1 MGFGKGHHLHLIDG
15 SAFIFRAYHALPP
28 LTRKSDGLPVGA
40 VSGFCN
46 MLNRY
51 IEDNDGP
58 DAPTHVAVIFDH
70 SSYSFRNKIY
80 DGYKANR
87 PPAPE
92 DLVPQFPLTREAT
105 KAFNIA
111 CEEMEGFEADDMI
124 ATLAFRARDAGGR
137 VTIISSDKDLMQLIQ
152 DGVSLYDPMK
162 NIKIGPEA
170 VLEKFGVSPDKVID
184 VQALAGDSSDNVP
197 GVPGIGVKTASQL
210 INEYGSLEKLL
221 DNASSIKQEKRRE
234 SLLNNAELAIVSKKL
249 VSLFSDVPIPYKISD
264 LKWTPRNDDN
274 LLAFLKENN
283 FKRLENRY
291 FDPEQAGNSQPES
304 KNIEQNYNLITKLSD
319 LQNLIDE
326 CIKCGVIA
334 VDTETDSINAV
345 QANLVGVSIST
356 KPGTA
361 YYIPLRHIENSVP
374 LLIDEKLDQ
383 KDKIEQINFD
393 SAINLLKKIL
403 EDPSIIK
410 VGHNIKYDMLV
421 FSQKRNGSINLFPVH
436 DTMCMSY
443 VNDANR
449 YSHKLD
455 SLAKDFFD
463 HETIKYDDVCGRGAK
478 QVTFDKIHPND
489 VLNYAAED
497 ADFCLRIFLAL
508 KEELFISKLNSVYE
522 RIERP
527 LINVIANMEKE
538 GILIDKSTLNALSIE
553 FQDKLTLLQKKIYES
568 CGEEF
573 NIASPKQLGEIL
585 FEKLNLPQDKKSKT
599 GNYSTSISVLE
610 GLSTKGFEIADL
622 IIEWRTLSKLKS
634 TYTDALQ
641 ESINKQTKRVHT
653 SYSMAS
659 ASTGRL
665 ASTNPNLQNIP
676 IRTSDGR
683 RIREAFIARDGY
695 KLISADYSQIE
706 LRLMAHAANETEMIK
721 AFNENVD
728 IHSQTASKVFGIP
741 IEDLDSETRRSAKAI
756 NFGIIYGISSFG
768 LSKQLSCSQSEA
780 KNFIESYFDQF
791 PKIKSYMDAMIENAK
806 MKGYV
811 ETFFGRR
818 IPIKGIN
825 SKNFQERSFAE
836 RQSIN
841 APIQGSAA
849 DIIKRAMIKIHNVFQ
864 EKNIESKM
872 LLQVHDELVF
882 ECPKDEINTVSNLI
896 KKEMEQANLPLFPLN
911 IPIVVDFGEADN
923 WSEAH

>member
-1 MGFGKGHHLHLIDG
+1 MGSQRLILVDG
-15 SAFIFRAYHALPP
+15 SGYIFRAFYALPP
-28 LTRKSDGLPVGA
+28 MSREDGTPVNA
-40 VSGFCN
+40 VFGFTS
-46 MLNRY
+46 MLLKLS
-51 IEDNDGP
+51 EDMEGENILVVF
-58 DAPTHVAVIFDH
+58 DAARTT
-70 SSYSFRNKIY
+70 FRNAIY
-80 DGYKANR
+80 KEYKANR
-87 PPAPE
+87 SEPPE
-92 DLVPQFPLTREAT
+92 ELVPQFDLIKKAT
-105 KAFNIA
+105 TAIGLKSLEVENY
-111 CEEMEGFEADDMI
+111 EADDII
-124 ATLAFRARDAGGR
+124 ATYVKIAKKENIETL
-137 VTIISSDKDLMQLIQ
+137 VISSDKDLMQLIQ

-274 LLAFLKENN
+274 LLVFLKENN

-291 FDPEQAGNSQPES
+291 FDLEQEGNSQPES

-403 EDPSIIK
+403 QDPSIIK
-410 VGHNIKYDMLV
+410 VGHNIKFDMLV
-421 FSQKRNGSINLFPVH
+421 FSQKRNGSINLYPVH

-489 VLNYAAED
+489 GLNYAAED
-497 ADFCLRIFLAL
+497 ADFCLRIFLGL

-683 RIREAFIARDGY
+683 RIREAFIAKDGY

-728 IHSQTASKVFGIP
+728 IHAQTASKVFGIP

-791 PKIKSYMDAMIENAK
+791 PKIKIYMDAMIENAK

>member
-1 MGFGKGHHLHLIDG
+1 MGSQRLILVDG
-15 SAFIFRAYHALPP
+15 SGYIFRAFYALPP
-28 LTRKSDGLPVGA
+28 MSREDGTPVNA
-40 VSGFCN
+40 VFGFTS
-46 MLNRY
+46 MLLKLS
-51 IEDNDGP
+51 EDMEGENILVVF
-58 DAPTHVAVIFDH
+58 DAARTT
-70 SSYSFRNKIY
+70 FRNAIY
-80 DGYKANR
+80 KEYKANR
-87 PPAPE
+87 SEPPE
-92 DLVPQFPLTREAT
+92 ELVPQFDLIKKAT
-105 KAFNIA
+105 TAIGLKSLEVENY
-111 CEEMEGFEADDMI
+111 EADDII
-124 ATLAFRARDAGGR
+124 ATYVKIAKKENIETL
-137 VTIISSDKDLMQLIQ
+137 VISSDKDLMQLIQ

-291 FDPEQAGNSQPES
+291 FYPEQAGNSQPES

-421 FSQKRNGSINLFPVH
+421 FSQKRNGSINLYPVH

-463 HETIKYDDVCGRGAK
+463 HETIKYDDVCGKGAK

-683 RIREAFIARDGY
+683 RIREAFIAKDGY

-741 IEDLDSETRRSAKAI
+741 IEDLDSEIRRSAKAI
-756 NFGIIYGISSFG
+756 NFGIIYGISAFG

-849 DIIKRAMIKIHNVFQ
+849 DIIKRAMIKIHNIFQ
-864 EKNIESKM
+864 AKKIVSKM

>member
-1 MGFGKGHHLHLIDG
+1 M
-15 SAFIFRAYHALPP
+15 
-28 LTRKSDGLPVGA
+28 
-40 VSGFCN
+40 
-46 MLNRY
+46 
-51 IEDNDGP
+51 
-58 DAPTHVAVIFDH
+58 
-70 SSYSFRNKIY
+70 
-80 DGYKANR
+80 
-87 PPAPE
+87 
-92 DLVPQFPLTREAT
+92 
-105 KAFNIA
+105 
-111 CEEMEGFEADDMI
+111 
-124 ATLAFRARDAGGR
+124 
-137 VTIISSDKDLMQLIQ
+137 
-152 DGVSLYDPMK
+152 
-162 NIKIGPEA
+162 
-170 VLEKFGVSPDKVID
+170 
-184 VQALAGDSSDNVP
+184 
-197 GVPGIGVKTASQL
+197 
-210 INEYGSLEKLL
+210 
-221 DNASSIKQEKRRE
+221 
-234 SLLNNAELAIVSKKL
+234 
-249 VSLFSDVPIPYKISD
+249 
-264 LKWTPRNDDN
+264 
-274 LLAFLKENN
+274 
-283 FKRLENRY
+283 
-291 FDPEQAGNSQPES
+291 
-304 KNIEQNYNLITKLSD
+304 
-319 LQNLIDE
+319 
-326 CIKCGVIA
+326 
-334 VDTETDSINAV
+334 
-345 QANLVGVSIST
+345 
-356 KPGTA
+356 
-361 YYIPLRHIENSVP
+361 
-374 LLIDEKLDQ
+374 IDEKLDQ

-421 FSQKRNGSINLFPVH
+421 FSQKRNGSINLYPVH

-489 VLNYAAED
+489 GLNYAAED
-497 ADFCLRIFLAL
+497 ADFCLRIFLGL

-527 LINVIANMEKE
+527 LINVIAYMEKE

-610 GLSTKGFEIADL
+610 ELSTKGFEIADL

-741 IEDLDSETRRSAKAI
+741 IEDLDSEIRRSAKAI
-756 NFGIIYGISSFG
+756 NFGIIYGISAFG

-806 MKGYV
+806 LNGYV

>member
-1 MGFGKGHHLHLIDG
+1 MGSQRLILVDG
-15 SAFIFRAYHALPP
+15 SGYIFRAFYALPP
-28 LTRKSDGLPVGA
+28 MSREDGTPVNA
-40 VSGFCN
+40 VFGFTS
-46 MLNRY
+46 MLLKLS
-51 IEDNDGP
+51 EDMEGENILVVF
-58 DAPTHVAVIFDH
+58 DAARTT
-70 SSYSFRNKIY
+70 FRNTIY
-80 DGYKANR
+80 KEYKANR
-87 PPAPE
+87 SEPPE
-92 DLVPQFPLTREAT
+92 ELVPQFDLIKKAT
-105 KAFNIA
+105 TAIGLKSLEVENY
-111 CEEMEGFEADDMI
+111 EADDII
-124 ATLAFRARDAGGR
+124 ATYVKIAKKENIETL
-137 VTIISSDKDLMQLIQ
+137 VISSDKDLMQLIQ

-304 KNIEQNYNLITKLSD
+304 KNIEQNYNLINKLSD

-421 FSQKRNGSINLFPVH
+421 FSQKRNGSINLYPVH

-489 VLNYAAED
+489 ALNYAAED

-527 LINVIANMEKE
+527 LINVIASMEKE

-553 FQDKLTLLQKKIYES
+553 FQDKLILLQKKIYEL

-741 IEDLDSETRRSAKAI
+741 IQDLDSEIRRSAKAI
-756 NFGIIYGISSFG
+756 NFGIIYGISAFG

-791 PKIKSYMDAMIENAK
+791 PKIKSYMDEMIENAK

-825 SKNFQERSFAE
+825 CKNFQERSFAE

-882 ECPKDEINTVSNLI
+882 ECPKDEIKAVSHLI

>member
-1 MGFGKGHHLHLIDG
+1 MGSQRLILVDG
-15 SAFIFRAYHALPP
+15 SGYIFRAFYALPP
-28 LTRKSDGLPVGA
+28 MSREDGTPVNA
-40 VSGFCN
+40 VFGFTS
-46 MLNRY
+46 MLLKLS
-51 IEDNDGP
+51 EDMEGENILVVF
-58 DAPTHVAVIFDH
+58 DAARTT
-70 SSYSFRNKIY
+70 FRNAIY
-80 DGYKANR
+80 KEYKANR
-87 PPAPE
+87 SEPPE
-92 DLVPQFPLTREAT
+92 ELVPQFDLIKKAT
-105 KAFNIA
+105 TAIGLKSLEVENY
-111 CEEMEGFEADDMI
+111 EADDII
-124 ATLAFRARDAGGR
+124 ATYVKIAKKENIETL
-137 VTIISSDKDLMQLIQ
+137 VISSDKDLMQLIQ

-291 FDPEQAGNSQPES
+291 FDLEQAGNSQPES

-361 YYIPLRHIENSVP
+361 YYIPLRHIENSLP

-410 VGHNIKYDMLV
+410 VGHNIKFDMLV
-421 FSQKRNGSINLFPVH
+421 FSQKRNGSINLYPVH

-463 HETIKYDDVCGRGAK
+463 HETIKYDDVCGKGAK

-489 VLNYAAED
+489 GLNYAAED

-683 RIREAFIARDGY
+683 RIREAFIAKDGY

-791 PKIKSYMDAMIENAK
+791 PKIKIYMDAMIENAK

>member
-1 MGFGKGHHLHLIDG
+1 MGSQRLILVDG
-15 SAFIFRAYHALPP
+15 SGYIFRAFYALPP
-28 LTRKSDGLPVGA
+28 MSREDGTPVNA
-40 VSGFCN
+40 VFGFTS
-46 MLNRY
+46 MLLKLS
-51 IEDNDGP
+51 EDMEGENILVVF
-58 DAPTHVAVIFDH
+58 DAARTT
-70 SSYSFRNKIY
+70 FRNAIY
-80 DGYKANR
+80 KEYKANR
-87 PPAPE
+87 SEPPE
-92 DLVPQFPLTREAT
+92 ELVPQFDLIKKAT
-105 KAFNIA
+105 TAIGLKSLEVENY
-111 CEEMEGFEADDMI
+111 EADDII
-124 ATLAFRARDAGGR
+124 ATYVKIAKKENIETL
-137 VTIISSDKDLMQLIQ
+137 VISSDKDLMQLIQ

-403 EDPSIIK
+403 QDPSIIK
-410 VGHNIKYDMLV
+410 VGHNIKFDMLV
-421 FSQKRNGSINLFPVH
+421 FSQKRNGSINLYPVH

-610 GLSTKGFEIADL
+610 ELSTKGFEIADL

>member
-1 MGFGKGHHLHLIDG
+1 MGSQRLILVDG
-15 SAFIFRAYHALPP
+15 SGYIFRAFYALPP
-28 LTRKSDGLPVGA
+28 MSREDGTPVNA
-40 VSGFCN
+40 VFGFTS
-46 MLNRY
+46 MLLKLS
-51 IEDNDGP
+51 EDMEGENILVVF
-58 DAPTHVAVIFDH
+58 DAARTT
-70 SSYSFRNKIY
+70 FRNAIY
-80 DGYKANR
+80 KEYKANR
-87 PPAPE
+87 SEPPE
-92 DLVPQFPLTREAT
+92 ELVPQFDLIKKAT
-105 KAFNIA
+105 TAIGLKSLEVENY
-111 CEEMEGFEADDMI
+111 EADDII
-124 ATLAFRARDAGGR
+124 ATYVKIAKKENIETL
-137 VTIISSDKDLMQLIQ
+137 VISSDKDLMQLIQ
-152 DGVSLYDPMK
+152 DDVSLYDPMK

-291 FDPEQAGNSQPES
+291 FDPVKAGNLQPES

-361 YYIPLRHIENSVP
+361 YYIPLRHIENSLP

-403 EDPSIIK
+403 QDPSIIK
-410 VGHNIKYDMLV
+410 VGHNIKFDMLV
-421 FSQKRNGSINLFPVH
+421 FSQKRNGSINLYPVH

-489 VLNYAAED
+489 ALNYAAED

-683 RIREAFIARDGY
+683 RIREAFIAKDGY

-728 IHSQTASKVFGIP
+728 IHAQTASKVFGIP

>member
-1 MGFGKGHHLHLIDG
+1 MGSQRLILVDG
-15 SAFIFRAYHALPP
+15 SGYIFRAFYALPP
-28 LTRKSDGLPVGA
+28 MSREDGTPVNA
-40 VSGFCN
+40 VFGFTS
-46 MLNRY
+46 MLLKLS
-51 IEDNDGP
+51 EDMEGENILVVF
-58 DAPTHVAVIFDH
+58 DAARTT
-70 SSYSFRNKIY
+70 FRNAIY
-80 DGYKANR
+80 KEYKANR
-87 PPAPE
+87 SEPPE
-92 DLVPQFPLTREAT
+92 ELVPQFDLIKKAT
-105 KAFNIA
+105 TAIGLKSLEVENY
-111 CEEMEGFEADDMI
+111 EADDII
-124 ATLAFRARDAGGR
+124 ATYVKIAKKENIETL
-137 VTIISSDKDLMQLIQ
+137 VISSDKDLMQLIQ

-403 EDPSIIK
+403 QDPSIIK
-410 VGHNIKYDMLV
+410 VGHNIKFDMLV
-421 FSQKRNGSINLFPVH
+421 FSQKRNGSINLYPVH

-489 VLNYAAED
+489 ALNYAAED

-538 GILIDKSTLNALSIE
+538 GILIDKSKLNALSIE
-553 FQDKLTLLQKKIYES
+553 FQDKLTLIQKKIYEL

-741 IEDLDSETRRSAKAI
+741 IENLDSETRRSAKAI

>member
-1 MGFGKGHHLHLIDG
+1 MGSQRLILVDG
-15 SAFIFRAYHALPP
+15 SGYIFRAFYALPP
-28 LTRKSDGLPVGA
+28 MSREDGTPVNA
-40 VSGFCN
+40 VFGFTS
-46 MLNRY
+46 MLLKLS
-51 IEDNDGP
+51 EDMEGENILVVF
-58 DAPTHVAVIFDH
+58 DAARTT
-70 SSYSFRNKIY
+70 FRNAIY
-80 DGYKANR
+80 KEYKANR
-87 PPAPE
+87 SEPPE
-92 DLVPQFPLTREAT
+92 ELVPQFDLIKKAT
-105 KAFNIA
+105 TAIGLKSLEVENY
-111 CEEMEGFEADDMI
+111 EADDII
-124 ATLAFRARDAGGR
+124 ATYVKIAKKENIETL
-137 VTIISSDKDLMQLIQ
+137 VISSDKDLMQLIQ

-210 INEYGSLEKLL
+210 INEHGSLEKLL

-403 EDPSIIK
+403 QDPSIIK
-410 VGHNIKYDMLV
+410 VGHNIKFDMLV
-421 FSQKRNGSINLFPVH
+421 FSQKRNGSINLYPVH

-463 HETIKYDDVCGRGAK
+463 HETIKYDDVCGKGAK

-791 PKIKSYMDAMIENAK
+791 PKIKIYMDAMIENAK

>member
-1 MGFGKGHHLHLIDG
+1 MGSQRLILVDG
-15 SAFIFRAYHALPP
+15 SGYIFRAFYALPP
-28 LTRKSDGLPVGA
+28 MSREDGTPVNA
-40 VSGFCN
+40 VFGFTS
-46 MLNRY
+46 MLLKLS
-51 IEDNDGP
+51 EDMEGENILVVF
-58 DAPTHVAVIFDH
+58 DAARTT
-70 SSYSFRNKIY
+70 FRNAIY
-80 DGYKANR
+80 KEYKANR
-87 PPAPE
+87 SEPPE
-92 DLVPQFPLTREAT
+92 ELVPQFDLIKKAT
-105 KAFNIA
+105 TAIGLKSLEVENY
-111 CEEMEGFEADDMI
+111 EADDII
-124 ATLAFRARDAGGR
+124 ATYVKIAKKENIETL
-137 VTIISSDKDLMQLIQ
+137 VISSDKDLMQLIQ

-421 FSQKRNGSINLFPVH
+421 FSQKRNGSINLYPVH

-489 VLNYAAED
+489 ALNYAAED

-791 PKIKSYMDAMIENAK
+791 PKIKIYMDAMIENAK

>member
-1 MGFGKGHHLHLIDG
+1 MGSQRLILVDG
-15 SAFIFRAYHALPP
+15 SGYIFRAFYALPP
-28 LTRKSDGLPVGA
+28 MSREDGTPVNA
-40 VSGFCN
+40 VFGFTS
-46 MLNRY
+46 MLLKLS
-51 IEDNDGP
+51 EDMEGENILVVF
-58 DAPTHVAVIFDH
+58 DAARTT
-70 SSYSFRNKIY
+70 FRNEIY
-80 DGYKANR
+80 KEYKANR
-87 PPAPE
+87 SEPPE
-92 DLVPQFPLTREAT
+92 ELVPQFDLIKKAT
-105 KAFNIA
+105 TAIGLKSLEVENY
-111 CEEMEGFEADDMI
+111 EADDII
-124 ATLAFRARDAGGR
+124 ATYVKIAKKENIETL
-137 VTIISSDKDLMQLIQ
+137 VISSDKDLMQLIQ

-421 FSQKRNGSINLFPVH
+421 FSQKRNGSINLYPVH

-728 IHSQTASKVFGIP
+728 IHAQTASKVFGIP

-791 PKIKSYMDAMIENAK
+791 PKIKIYMDAMIENAK

>member
-1 MGFGKGHHLHLIDG
+1 M
-15 SAFIFRAYHALPP
+15 
-28 LTRKSDGLPVGA
+28 
-40 VSGFCN
+40 
-46 MLNRY
+46 
-51 IEDNDGP
+51 
-58 DAPTHVAVIFDH
+58 
-70 SSYSFRNKIY
+70 
-80 DGYKANR
+80 
-87 PPAPE
+87 
-92 DLVPQFPLTREAT
+92 
-105 KAFNIA
+105 
-111 CEEMEGFEADDMI
+111 
-124 ATLAFRARDAGGR
+124 
-137 VTIISSDKDLMQLIQ
+137 
-152 DGVSLYDPMK
+152 
-162 NIKIGPEA
+162 
-170 VLEKFGVSPDKVID
+170 
-184 VQALAGDSSDNVP
+184 
-197 GVPGIGVKTASQL
+197 
-210 INEYGSLEKLL
+210 
-221 DNASSIKQEKRRE
+221 
-234 SLLNNAELAIVSKKL
+234 
-249 VSLFSDVPIPYKISD
+249 
-264 LKWTPRNDDN
+264 
-274 LLAFLKENN
+274 KENN

-393 SAINLLKKIL
+393 SATNLLKKIL

-421 FSQKRNGSINLFPVH
+421 FSQKRNGSINLYPVH

-463 HETIKYDDVCGRGAK
+463 HETIKYDAVCGRGAT

-489 VLNYAAED
+489 ALNYAAED

-741 IEDLDSETRRSAKAI
+741 IEDLDSEIRRSAKAI
-756 NFGIIYGISSFG
+756 NFGIIYGISAFG

>member
-1 MGFGKGHHLHLIDG
+1 MGSKRLILVDG
-15 SAFIFRAYHALPP
+15 SGYIFRAFYALPP
-28 LTRKSDGLPVGA
+28 MSREDGTPVNA
-40 VSGFCN
+40 VFGFTS
-46 MLNRY
+46 MLLKLS
-51 IEDNDGP
+51 EDMEGENILVVF
-58 DAPTHVAVIFDH
+58 DAARTT
-70 SSYSFRNKIY
+70 FRNEIY
-80 DGYKANR
+80 KEYKANR
-87 PPAPE
+87 SEPPE
-92 DLVPQFPLTREAT
+92 ELVPQFDLIKKAT
-105 KAFNIA
+105 TAIGLKSLEVENY
-111 CEEMEGFEADDMI
+111 EADDII
-124 ATLAFRARDAGGR
+124 ATYVKIAKKENIETL
-137 VTIISSDKDLMQLIQ
+137 VISSDKDLMQLIQ

-274 LLAFLKENN
+274 LLVFLKENN

-421 FSQKRNGSINLFPVH
+421 FSQKRNGSINLYPVH

-610 GLSTKGFEIADL
+610 ELSTKGFEIADL

-791 PKIKSYMDAMIENAK
+791 PKIKIYMDAMIENAK

-864 EKNIESKM
+864 EKQIESKM

-911 IPIVVDFGEADN
+911 IPIVVDFREADN

>member
-1 MGFGKGHHLHLIDG
+1 MGSQRLILVDG
-15 SAFIFRAYHALPP
+15 SGYIFRAFYALPP
-28 LTRKSDGLPVGA
+28 MSREDGTPVNA
-40 VSGFCN
+40 VFGFTS
-46 MLNRY
+46 MLLKLS
-51 IEDNDGP
+51 EDMEGENILVVF
-58 DAPTHVAVIFDH
+58 DAARTT
-70 SSYSFRNKIY
+70 FRNAIY
-80 DGYKANR
+80 KEYKANR
-87 PPAPE
+87 SEPPE
-92 DLVPQFPLTREAT
+92 ELVPQFDLIKKAT
-105 KAFNIA
+105 TAIGLKSLEVENY
-111 CEEMEGFEADDMI
+111 EADDII
-124 ATLAFRARDAGGR
+124 ATYVKIAKKENIETL
-137 VTIISSDKDLMQLIQ
+137 VISSDKDLMQLIQ

-393 SAINLLKKIL
+393 SATNLLKKIL

-421 FSQKRNGSINLFPVH
+421 FSQKRNGSINLYPVH

-553 FQDKLTLLQKKIYES
+553 FQDKLTLLQKKIYEL

-741 IEDLDSETRRSAKAI
+741 IEDLDSEIRRSAKAI
-756 NFGIIYGISSFG
+756 NFGIIYGISAFG

-806 MKGYV
+806 MRGYV

-882 ECPKDEINTVSNLI
+882 ECPKDEISNVSNLI

>member
-1 MGFGKGHHLHLIDG
+1 MGSQRLILVDG
-15 SAFIFRAYHALPP
+15 SGYIFRAFYALPP
-28 LTRKSDGLPVGA
+28 MSREDGTPVNA
-40 VSGFCN
+40 VFGFTS
-46 MLNRY
+46 MLLKLS
-51 IEDNDGP
+51 EDMEGENILVVF
-58 DAPTHVAVIFDH
+58 DAARTT
-70 SSYSFRNKIY
+70 FRNAIY
-80 DGYKANR
+80 KEYKANR
-87 PPAPE
+87 SEPPE
-92 DLVPQFPLTREAT
+92 ELVPQFDLIKKAT
-105 KAFNIA
+105 TAIGLKSLEVENY
-111 CEEMEGFEADDMI
+111 EADDII
-124 ATLAFRARDAGGR
+124 ATYVKIAKKENIETL
-137 VTIISSDKDLMQLIQ
+137 VISSDKDLMQLIQ

-421 FSQKRNGSINLFPVH
+421 FSQKRNGSINLYPVH

-478 QVTFDKIHPND
+478 QVTFDKIHPNN

-553 FQDKLTLLQKKIYES
+553 FQDKLILLQKKIYEL

-756 NFGIIYGISSFG
+756 NFGIIYGISAFG

>member
-1 MGFGKGHHLHLIDG
+1 M
-15 SAFIFRAYHALPP
+15 
-28 LTRKSDGLPVGA
+28 
-40 VSGFCN
+40 
-46 MLNRY
+46 
-51 IEDNDGP
+51 
-58 DAPTHVAVIFDH
+58 
-70 SSYSFRNKIY
+70 
-80 DGYKANR
+80 
-87 PPAPE
+87 
-92 DLVPQFPLTREAT
+92 
-105 KAFNIA
+105 
-111 CEEMEGFEADDMI
+111 
-124 ATLAFRARDAGGR
+124 
-137 VTIISSDKDLMQLIQ
+137 
-152 DGVSLYDPMK
+152 
-162 NIKIGPEA
+162 
-170 VLEKFGVSPDKVID
+170 
-184 VQALAGDSSDNVP
+184 
-197 GVPGIGVKTASQL
+197 
-210 INEYGSLEKLL
+210 
-221 DNASSIKQEKRRE
+221 
-234 SLLNNAELAIVSKKL
+234 
-249 VSLFSDVPIPYKISD
+249 
-264 LKWTPRNDDN
+264 
-274 LLAFLKENN
+274 KENN
-283 FKRLENRY
+283 FKTLQNTY
-291 FDPEQAGNSQPES
+291 FDSEQARNSQPES
-304 KNIEQNYNLITKLSD
+304 KNIEQNYNLITKLFD

-403 EDPSIIK
+403 QDPSIIK
-410 VGHNIKYDMLV
+410 VGHNIKFDMLV
-421 FSQKRNGSINLFPVH
+421 FSQKRNGSINLYPVH

-463 HETIKYDDVCGRGAK
+463 HETIKYDDVCGKGAK

-489 VLNYAAED
+489 GLNYAAED
-497 ADFCLRIFLAL
+497 ADFCLRIFLGL

-610 GLSTKGFEIADL
+610 GLSMKGFEIADL

-683 RIREAFIARDGY
+683 RIREAFIAKDGY

-741 IEDLDSETRRSAKAI
+741 IEDLDSEIRRSAKAI
-756 NFGIIYGISSFG
+756 NFGIIYGISAFG

-780 KNFIESYFDQF
+780 KNFIVSYFDQF

-806 MKGYV
+806 MNGYV
-811 ETFFGRR
+811 ETLFGRR

>member
-1 MGFGKGHHLHLIDG
+1 MGSQRLILVDG
-15 SAFIFRAYHALPP
+15 SGYIFRAFYALPP
-28 LTRKSDGLPVGA
+28 MSREDGTPVNA
-40 VSGFCN
+40 VFGFTS
-46 MLNRY
+46 MLLKLS
-51 IEDNDGP
+51 EDMEGENILVVF
-58 DAPTHVAVIFDH
+58 DAARTT
-70 SSYSFRNKIY
+70 FRNAIY
-80 DGYKANR
+80 KEYKANR
-87 PPAPE
+87 SEPPE
-92 DLVPQFPLTREAT
+92 ELVPQFDLIKKAT
-105 KAFNIA
+105 TAIGLKSLEVENY
-111 CEEMEGFEADDMI
+111 EADDII
-124 ATLAFRARDAGGR
+124 ATYVKIARKENIETL
-137 VTIISSDKDLMQLIQ
+137 VISSDKDLMQLIQ

-291 FDPEQAGNSQPES
+291 FDLEQEGNSQPES

-403 EDPSIIK
+403 QDPSIIK
-410 VGHNIKYDMLV
+410 VGHNIKFDMLV
-421 FSQKRNGSINLFPVH
+421 FSQKRNGSINLYPVH

-610 GLSTKGFEIADL
+610 ELSTKGFEIADL

-683 RIREAFIARDGY
+683 RIREAFIAKDGY

-728 IHSQTASKVFGIP
+728 IHAQTASKVFGIP

-791 PKIKSYMDAMIENAK
+791 PKIKIYMDAMIENAK

>member
-1 MGFGKGHHLHLIDG
+1 MGSQRLILVDG
-15 SAFIFRAYHALPP
+15 SGYIFRAFYALPP
-28 LTRKSDGLPVGA
+28 MSREDGTPVNA
-40 VSGFCN
+40 VFGFTS
-46 MLNRY
+46 MLLKLS
-51 IEDNDGP
+51 EDMEGENILVVF
-58 DAPTHVAVIFDH
+58 DAARTT
-70 SSYSFRNKIY
+70 FRNAIY
-80 DGYKANR
+80 KEYKANR
-87 PPAPE
+87 SEPPE
-92 DLVPQFPLTREAT
+92 ELVPQFDLIKKAT
-105 KAFNIA
+105 TAIGLKSLEVENY
-111 CEEMEGFEADDMI
+111 EADDII
-124 ATLAFRARDAGGR
+124 ATYVKIAKKENIETL
-137 VTIISSDKDLMQLIQ
+137 VISSDKDLMQLIQ

-291 FDPEQAGNSQPES
+291 FDLEQEGNSQPES

-421 FSQKRNGSINLFPVH
+421 FSQKRNGSINLYPVH

-463 HETIKYDDVCGRGAK
+463 HETIKYDDVCGKGAK

-741 IEDLDSETRRSAKAI
+741 IEDLDSEIRRSAKAI
-756 NFGIIYGISSFG
+756 NFGIIYGISAFG

-791 PKIKSYMDAMIENAK
+791 PKIKIYMDAMIENAK

-864 EKNIESKM
+864 EKKIESKM

>member
-1 MGFGKGHHLHLIDG
+1 MGSQRLILVDG
-15 SAFIFRAYHALPP
+15 SGYIFRAFYALPP
-28 LTRKSDGLPVGA
+28 MSREDGTPVNA
-40 VSGFCN
+40 VFGFTS
-46 MLNRY
+46 MLLKLS
-51 IEDNDGP
+51 EDMEGENILVVF
-58 DAPTHVAVIFDH
+58 DAARTT
-70 SSYSFRNKIY
+70 FRNAIY
-80 DGYKANR
+80 KEYKANR
-87 PPAPE
+87 SEPPE
-92 DLVPQFPLTREAT
+92 ELVPQFDLIKKAT
-105 KAFNIA
+105 TAIGLKSLEVENY
-111 CEEMEGFEADDMI
+111 EADDII
-124 ATLAFRARDAGGR
+124 ATYVKIAKKENIETL
-137 VTIISSDKDLMQLIQ
+137 VISSDKDLMQLIQ

-421 FSQKRNGSINLFPVH
+421 FSQKRNGSINLYPVH

-489 VLNYAAED
+489 ALNYAAED

-553 FQDKLTLLQKKIYES
+553 FQDKLTLLQKKIYEL

-741 IEDLDSETRRSAKAI
+741 IEDLDSEIRRSAKAI
-756 NFGIIYGISSFG
+756 NFGIIYGISAFG

-882 ECPKDEINTVSNLI
+882 ECPKDEVNTVSNLI

>member
-1 MGFGKGHHLHLIDG
+1 M
-15 SAFIFRAYHALPP
+15 Y
-28 LTRKSDGLPVGA
+28 
-40 VSGFCN
+40 
-46 MLNRY
+46 
-51 IEDNDGP
+51 
-58 DAPTHVAVIFDH
+58 
-70 SSYSFRNKIY
+70 
-80 DGYKANR
+80 
-87 PPAPE
+87 
-92 DLVPQFPLTREAT
+92 
-105 KAFNIA
+105 
-111 CEEMEGFEADDMI
+111 
-124 ATLAFRARDAGGR
+124 
-137 VTIISSDKDLMQLIQ
+137 
-152 DGVSLYDPMK
+152 
-162 NIKIGPEA
+162 
-170 VLEKFGVSPDKVID
+170 
-184 VQALAGDSSDNVP
+184 
-197 GVPGIGVKTASQL
+197 
-210 INEYGSLEKLL
+210 
-221 DNASSIKQEKRRE
+221 
-234 SLLNNAELAIVSKKL
+234 
-249 VSLFSDVPIPYKISD
+249 
-264 LKWTPRNDDN
+264 
-274 LLAFLKENN
+274 
-283 FKRLENRY
+283 
-291 FDPEQAGNSQPES
+291 
-304 KNIEQNYNLITKLSD
+304 
-319 LQNLIDE
+319 
-326 CIKCGVIA
+326 
-334 VDTETDSINAV
+334 
-345 QANLVGVSIST
+345 
-356 KPGTA
+356 
-361 YYIPLRHIENSVP
+361 
-374 LLIDEKLDQ
+374 
-383 KDKIEQINFD
+383 
-393 SAINLLKKIL
+393 
-403 EDPSIIK
+403 
-410 VGHNIKYDMLV
+410 
-421 FSQKRNGSINLFPVH
+421 PVH

-489 VLNYAAED
+489 ALNYAAED

-527 LINVIANMEKE
+527 LINVIASMEKE

-553 FQDKLTLLQKKIYES
+553 FQDKLTLLQKKIYET

-683 RIREAFIARDGY
+683 RIREAFIAKDGY
-695 KLISADYSQIE
+695 KLLSADYSQIE

-741 IEDLDSETRRSAKAI
+741 IEDLDSDIRRSAKAI
-756 NFGIIYGISSFG
+756 NFGIIYGISAFG

>member
-1 MGFGKGHHLHLIDG
+1 MGSQRLILVDG
-15 SAFIFRAYHALPP
+15 SGYIFRAFYALPP
-28 LTRKSDGLPVGA
+28 MSREDGTPVNA
-40 VSGFCN
+40 VFGFTS
-46 MLNRY
+46 MLLKLS
-51 IEDNDGP
+51 EDMEGENILVVF
-58 DAPTHVAVIFDH
+58 DAARTT
-70 SSYSFRNKIY
+70 FRNAIY
-80 DGYKANR
+80 KEYKANR
-87 PPAPE
+87 SEPPE
-92 DLVPQFPLTREAT
+92 ELVPQFDLIKKAT
-105 KAFNIA
+105 TAIGLKSLEVENY
-111 CEEMEGFEADDMI
+111 EADDII
-124 ATLAFRARDAGGR
+124 ATYVKIAKKENIETL
-137 VTIISSDKDLMQLIQ
+137 VISSDKDLMQLIQ

-291 FDPEQAGNSQPES
+291 FDPEQADNSQPES

-393 SAINLLKKIL
+393 SATNLLKKIL

-421 FSQKRNGSINLFPVH
+421 FSQKRNGSINLYPVH

-463 HETIKYDDVCGRGAK
+463 HETIKYDDVCGKGAK

-489 VLNYAAED
+489 GLNYAAED
-497 ADFCLRIFLAL
+497 ADFCLRIFLGL

-553 FQDKLTLLQKKIYES
+553 FQDKLILLQKKIYEL

-741 IEDLDSETRRSAKAI
+741 IEDLDSDIRRSAKAI
-756 NFGIIYGISSFG
+756 NFGIIYGISAFG

-806 MKGYV
+806 MNGYV

>member
-1 MGFGKGHHLHLIDG
+1 MGSQRLILVDG
-15 SAFIFRAYHALPP
+15 SGYIFRAFYALPP
-28 LTRKSDGLPVGA
+28 MSREDGTPVNA
-40 VSGFCN
+40 VFGFTS
-46 MLNRY
+46 MLLKLS
-51 IEDNDGP
+51 EDMEGENILVVF
-58 DAPTHVAVIFDH
+58 DAARTT
-70 SSYSFRNKIY
+70 FRNAIY
-80 DGYKANR
+80 KEYKANR
-87 PPAPE
+87 SEPPE
-92 DLVPQFPLTREAT
+92 ELVPQFDLIKKAT
-105 KAFNIA
+105 TAIGLKSLEVENY
-111 CEEMEGFEADDMI
+111 EADDII
-124 ATLAFRARDAGGR
+124 ATYVKIAKKENIETL
-137 VTIISSDKDLMQLIQ
+137 VISSDKDLMQLIQ

-291 FDPEQAGNSQPES
+291 FDLEQEGNSQPES

-403 EDPSIIK
+403 QDPSIIK
-410 VGHNIKYDMLV
+410 VGHNIKFDMLV
-421 FSQKRNGSINLFPVH
+421 FSQKRNGSINLYPVH

-463 HETIKYDDVCGRGAK
+463 HETIKYDDVCGKGAK

-489 VLNYAAED
+489 GLNYAAED
-497 ADFCLRIFLAL
+497 ADFCLRIFLGL

-553 FQDKLTLLQKKIYES
+553 FQDKLTLIQKKIYEL

-741 IEDLDSETRRSAKAI
+741 IEDLDSEIRRSAKAI
-756 NFGIIYGISSFG
+756 NFGIIYGISAFG

-806 MKGYV
+806 VKGYV

>member
-1 MGFGKGHHLHLIDG
+1 MGSQRLILVDG
-15 SAFIFRAYHALPP
+15 SGYIFRAFYALPP
-28 LTRKSDGLPVGA
+28 MSREDGTPVNA
-40 VSGFCN
+40 VFGFTS
-46 MLNRY
+46 MLLKLS
-51 IEDNDGP
+51 EDMEGENILVVF
-58 DAPTHVAVIFDH
+58 DAARTT
-70 SSYSFRNKIY
+70 FRNAIY
-80 DGYKANR
+80 KEYKANR
-87 PPAPE
+87 SEPPE
-92 DLVPQFPLTREAT
+92 ELVPQFDLIKKAT
-105 KAFNIA
+105 TAIGLKSLEVENY
-111 CEEMEGFEADDMI
+111 EADDII
-124 ATLAFRARDAGGR
+124 ATYVKIAKKENIETL
-137 VTIISSDKDLMQLIQ
+137 VISSDKDLMQLIQ

-210 INEYGSLEKLL
+210 INEHGSLEKLL

-274 LLAFLKENN
+274 LLVFLKENN

-421 FSQKRNGSINLFPVH
+421 FSQKRNGSINLYPVH

-443 VNDANR
+443 VTDANR

-553 FQDKLTLLQKKIYES
+553 FQDKLTLLQKKIYEL

-741 IEDLDSETRRSAKAI
+741 IEDLDSEIRRSAKAI
-756 NFGIIYGISSFG
+756 NFGIIYGISAFG

-780 KNFIESYFDQF
+780 KSFIESYFDQF

>member
-1 MGFGKGHHLHLIDG
+1 MDSQRLILVDG
-15 SAFIFRAYHALPP
+15 SGYIFRAFYALPP
-28 LTRKSDGLPVGA
+28 MSRGDGTPVNA
-40 VSGFCN
+40 VFGFTS
-46 MLNRY
+46 MLLKLS
-51 IEDNDGP
+51 EDMQGENILVVF
-58 DAPTHVAVIFDH
+58 DAARTT
-70 SSYSFRNKIY
+70 FRNTIY
-80 DGYKANR
+80 KEYKANR
-87 PPAPE
+87 SDPPE
-92 DLVPQFPLTREAT
+92 ELVPQFDLIKEAT
-105 KAFNIA
+105 TAIGLKSLEVENY
-111 CEEMEGFEADDMI
+111 EADDII
-124 ATLAFRARDAGGR
+124 ATYVKIAKKENIETL
-137 VTIISSDKDLMQLIQ
+137 IISSDKDLMQLIQ
-152 DGVSLYDPMK
+152 DGVSLHDPMK

-170 VLEKFGVSPDKVID
+170 VLEKFGVNPDKVID

-210 INEYGSLEKLL
+210 INEFGSLENLL
-221 DNASSIKQEKRRE
+221 VNASSIKQEKRRE
-234 SLLNNAELAIVSKKL
+234 SLLNNAELARISKKL

-291 FDPEQAGNSQPES
+291 FDPEQASNSQPES
-304 KNIEQNYNLITKLSD
+304 KNIEQNYNLITKLPD
-319 LQNLIDE
+319 LQNLTDE

-393 SAINLLKKIL
+393 SATNVLKKIL

-421 FSQKRNGSINLFPVH
+421 FSQKRNGSINLYPVH

-455 SLAKDFFD
+455 SLVKDFFD
-463 HETIKYDDVCGRGAK
+463 HETIKYDDVCGKGSK

-489 VLNYAAED
+489 ALNYAAED
-497 ADFCLRIFLAL
+497 ADFCLRIFLVL

-527 LINVIANMEKE
+527 LINVIAYMEKE
-538 GILIDKSTLNALSIE
+538 GILIDKSKLNALSIE
-553 FQDKLTLLQKKIYES
+553 FQDKLTLIQKKIYEL
-568 CGEEF
+568 CAEEF

-610 GLSTKGFEIADL
+610 ELSTKGFEIADL

-728 IHSQTASKVFGIP
+728 IHSQTASKVFGIS
-741 IEDLDSETRRSAKAI
+741 IEDLDSEIRRSAKAI
-756 NFGIIYGISSFG
+756 NFGIIYGISAFG

-791 PKIKSYMDAMIENAK
+791 PKIKSYMDVMIENAK
-806 MKGYV
+806 MNGYV

-864 EKNIESKM
+864 EKNIETKM

-882 ECPKDEINTVSNLI
+882 ECPKDEIKAVSHLI

-911 IPIVVDFGEADN
+911 LPIVVDFGEADN

>member
-1 MGFGKGHHLHLIDG
+1 MGSQRLILVDG
-15 SAFIFRAYHALPP
+15 SGYIFRAFYALPP
-28 LTRKSDGLPVGA
+28 MSREDGTPVNA
-40 VSGFCN
+40 VFGFTS
-46 MLNRY
+46 MLLKLS
-51 IEDNDGP
+51 EDMEGENILVVF
-58 DAPTHVAVIFDH
+58 DAARTT
-70 SSYSFRNKIY
+70 FRNAIY
-80 DGYKANR
+80 KEYKANR
-87 PPAPE
+87 SEPPE
-92 DLVPQFPLTREAT
+92 ELVPQFDLIKKAT
-105 KAFNIA
+105 TAIGLKSLEVENY
-111 CEEMEGFEADDMI
+111 EADDII
-124 ATLAFRARDAGGR
+124 ATYVKIAKKENIETL
-137 VTIISSDKDLMQLIQ
+137 VISSDKDLMQLIQ

-393 SAINLLKKIL
+393 SATNLLKKVL

-421 FSQKRNGSINLFPVH
+421 FSQKRNGSINLYPVH

-463 HETIKYDDVCGRGAK
+463 HETIKYDDVCGKGAK

-489 VLNYAAED
+489 GLNYAAED
-497 ADFCLRIFLAL
+497 ADFCLRIFLGL

-610 GLSTKGFEIADL
+610 ELSTKGFEIADL

-683 RIREAFIARDGY
+683 RIREAFIAKDGY

-728 IHSQTASKVFGIP
+728 IHAQTASKVFGIP

-791 PKIKSYMDAMIENAK
+791 PKIKIYMDAMIENAK

>member
-1 MGFGKGHHLHLIDG
+1 MGSQRLILVDG
-15 SAFIFRAYHALPP
+15 SGYIFRAFYALPP
-28 LTRKSDGLPVGA
+28 MSREDGTPVNA
-40 VSGFCN
+40 VFGFTS
-46 MLNRY
+46 MLLKLS
-51 IEDNDGP
+51 EDMEGENILVVF
-58 DAPTHVAVIFDH
+58 DAARTT
-70 SSYSFRNKIY
+70 FRNAIY
-80 DGYKANR
+80 KEYKANR
-87 PPAPE
+87 SEPPE
-92 DLVPQFPLTREAT
+92 ELVPQFDLIKKAT
-105 KAFNIA
+105 TAIGLKSLEVENY
-111 CEEMEGFEADDMI
+111 EADDII
-124 ATLAFRARDAGGR
+124 ATYVKIAKKENIETL
-137 VTIISSDKDLMQLIQ
+137 VISSDKDLMQLIQ

-403 EDPSIIK
+403 QDPSIIK
-410 VGHNIKYDMLV
+410 VGHNIKFDMLV
-421 FSQKRNGSINLFPVH
+421 FSQKRNGSINLYPVH

-489 VLNYAAED
+489 ALNYAAED

-741 IEDLDSETRRSAKAI
+741 IQDLDSEIRRSAKAI
-756 NFGIIYGISSFG
+756 NFGIIYGISAFG

>member
-1 MGFGKGHHLHLIDG
+1 MGSQRLILVDG
-15 SAFIFRAYHALPP
+15 SGYIFRAFYALPP
-28 LTRKSDGLPVGA
+28 MSREDGTPVNA
-40 VSGFCN
+40 VFGFTS
-46 MLNRY
+46 MLLKLS
-51 IEDNDGP
+51 EDMEGENILVVF
-58 DAPTHVAVIFDH
+58 DAARTT
-70 SSYSFRNKIY
+70 FRNAIY
-80 DGYKANR
+80 KEYKANR
-87 PPAPE
+87 SEPPE
-92 DLVPQFPLTREAT
+92 ELVPQFDLIKKAT
-105 KAFNIA
+105 TAIGLKSLEVENY
-111 CEEMEGFEADDMI
+111 EADDII
-124 ATLAFRARDAGGR
+124 ATYVKKAKKENIETL
-137 VTIISSDKDLMQLIQ
+137 VISSDKDLMQLIQ

-234 SLLNNAELAIVSKKL
+234 SLINNAELARVSKKL

-421 FSQKRNGSINLFPVH
+421 FSQKRNGSINLYPVH

-553 FQDKLTLLQKKIYES
+553 FQDKLTLLQKKIYEL

-741 IEDLDSETRRSAKAI
+741 IEDLDSEIRRSAKAI
-756 NFGIIYGISSFG
+756 NFGIIYGISAFG

-806 MKGYV
+806 MRGYV

-882 ECPKDEINTVSNLI
+882 ECPKDEINNVSNLI

>member
-1 MGFGKGHHLHLIDG
+1 MGSQRLILVDG
-15 SAFIFRAYHALPP
+15 SGYIFRAFYALPP
-28 LTRKSDGLPVGA
+28 MSREDGTPVNA
-40 VSGFCN
+40 VFGFTS
-46 MLNRY
+46 MLLKLS
-51 IEDNDGP
+51 EDMEGENILVVF
-58 DAPTHVAVIFDH
+58 DAARTT
-70 SSYSFRNKIY
+70 FRNAIY
-80 DGYKANR
+80 KEYKANR
-87 PPAPE
+87 SEPPE
-92 DLVPQFPLTREAT
+92 ELVPQFDLIKKAT
-105 KAFNIA
+105 TAIGLKSLEVENY
-111 CEEMEGFEADDMI
+111 EADDII
-124 ATLAFRARDAGGR
+124 ATYVKIAKKENIETL
-137 VTIISSDKDLMQLIQ
+137 VISSDKDLMQLIQ

-291 FDPEQAGNSQPES
+291 FDLEQEGNSQPES

-374 LLIDEKLDQ
+374 LLIDEKFDQ

-421 FSQKRNGSINLFPVH
+421 FSQKRNGSINLYPVH

-443 VNDANR
+443 VTDANR

-463 HETIKYDDVCGRGAK
+463 YETIKYDDVCGRGAK

-553 FQDKLTLLQKKIYES
+553 FQDKLTLLQKKIYET

-683 RIREAFIARDGY
+683 RIREAFIAKDGY

-791 PKIKSYMDAMIENAK
+791 PKIKIYMDAMIENAK

>member
-1 MGFGKGHHLHLIDG
+1 MGSQRLILVDG
-15 SAFIFRAYHALPP
+15 SGYIFRAFYALPP
-28 LTRKSDGLPVGA
+28 MSREDGTPVNA
-40 VSGFCN
+40 VFGFTS
-46 MLNRY
+46 MLLKLS
-51 IEDNDGP
+51 EDMEGENILVVF
-58 DAPTHVAVIFDH
+58 DAARTT
-70 SSYSFRNKIY
+70 FRNAIY
-80 DGYKANR
+80 KEYKANR
-87 PPAPE
+87 SEPPE
-92 DLVPQFPLTREAT
+92 ELVPQFDLIKKAT
-105 KAFNIA
+105 TAIGLKSLEVENY
-111 CEEMEGFEADDMI
+111 EADDII
-124 ATLAFRARDAGGR
+124 ATYVKIAKKENIETL
-137 VTIISSDKDLMQLIQ
+137 VISSDKDLMQLIQ

-403 EDPSIIK
+403 QDPSIIK
-410 VGHNIKYDMLV
+410 VGHNIKFDMLV
-421 FSQKRNGSINLFPVH
+421 FSQKRNGSINLYPVH

-791 PKIKSYMDAMIENAK
+791 PKIKIYMDAMIENAK

>member
-1 MGFGKGHHLHLIDG
+1 MGSQRLILVDG
-15 SAFIFRAYHALPP
+15 SGYIFRAFYALPP
-28 LTRKSDGLPVGA
+28 MSREDGTPVNA
-40 VSGFCN
+40 VFGFTS
-46 MLNRY
+46 MLLKLS
-51 IEDNDGP
+51 EDMEGENILVVF
-58 DAPTHVAVIFDH
+58 DAARTT
-70 SSYSFRNKIY
+70 FRNAIY
-80 DGYKANR
+80 KEYKANR
-87 PPAPE
+87 SEPPE
-92 DLVPQFPLTREAT
+92 ELVPQFDLIKKAT
-105 KAFNIA
+105 TAIGLKSLEVENY
-111 CEEMEGFEADDMI
+111 EADDII
-124 ATLAFRARDAGGR
+124 ATYVKIAKKENIETL
-137 VTIISSDKDLMQLIQ
+137 VISSDKDLMQLIQ

-291 FDPEQAGNSQPES
+291 FDLEQAGNSQPES

-361 YYIPLRHIENSVP
+361 YYIPLRHIENSLP

-421 FSQKRNGSINLFPVH
+421 FSQKRNGSINLHPVH

-463 HETIKYDDVCGRGAK
+463 HDTIKYDDICGKGAK

-489 VLNYAAED
+489 ALNYAAED

-741 IEDLDSETRRSAKAI
+741 IEDLDAETRRSAKAI

>member
-1 MGFGKGHHLHLIDG
+1 MGRQRLILVDG
-15 SAFIFRAYHALPP
+15 SGYIFRAFYALPP
-28 LTRKSDGLPVGA
+28 MSREDGTPVNA
-40 VSGFCN
+40 VFGFTS
-46 MLNRY
+46 MLLKLS
-51 IEDNDGP
+51 EDMEGENILVVF
-58 DAPTHVAVIFDH
+58 DAARTT
-70 SSYSFRNKIY
+70 FRNAIY
-80 DGYKANR
+80 KEYKANR
-87 PPAPE
+87 SEPPE
-92 DLVPQFPLTREAT
+92 ELVPQFDLIKKAT
-105 KAFNIA
+105 TAIGLKSLEVENY
-111 CEEMEGFEADDMI
+111 EADDII
-124 ATLAFRARDAGGR
+124 ATYVKIAKKENIETL
-137 VTIISSDKDLMQLIQ
+137 VISSDKDLMQLIQ

-234 SLLNNAELAIVSKKL
+234 SLLNNAELAILSKKL

-421 FSQKRNGSINLFPVH
+421 FSQKRNGSINLYPVH

-463 HETIKYDDVCGRGAK
+463 HETIKYDDVCGKGSK

-489 VLNYAAED
+489 ALNYAAED
-497 ADFCLRIFLAL
+497 ADFCLRIFTSL

-538 GILIDKSTLNALSIE
+538 GILIDKGTLNALSIE
-553 FQDKLTLLQKKIYES
+553 FQDKLTLIQKKIYEL

-610 GLSTKGFEIADL
+610 ELSTKGFEIADL

-741 IEDLDSETRRSAKAI
+741 IEDLDSEIRRSAKAI
-756 NFGIIYGISSFG
+756 NFGIIYGISAFG

>member
-1 MGFGKGHHLHLIDG
+1 MGSQRLILVDG
-15 SAFIFRAYHALPP
+15 SGYIFRAFYALPP
-28 LTRKSDGLPVGA
+28 MSREDGTPVNA
-40 VSGFCN
+40 VFGFTS
-46 MLNRY
+46 MLLKLS
-51 IEDNDGP
+51 EDMEGENILVVF
-58 DAPTHVAVIFDH
+58 DAARTT
-70 SSYSFRNKIY
+70 FRNAIY
-80 DGYKANR
+80 KEYKANR
-87 PPAPE
+87 SEPPE
-92 DLVPQFPLTREAT
+92 ELVPQFDLIKKAT
-105 KAFNIA
+105 TAIGLKSLEVENY
-111 CEEMEGFEADDMI
+111 EADDII
-124 ATLAFRARDAGGR
+124 ATYVKIAKKENIETL
-137 VTIISSDKDLMQLIQ
+137 VISSDKDLMQLIQ

-291 FDPEQAGNSQPES
+291 FDLEQEGNSQPES

-361 YYIPLRHIENSVP
+361 YYIPLRHIENSLP
-374 LLIDEKLDQ
+374 LLVDEKLDQ

-393 SAINLLKKIL
+393 SATNLLKKIL

-421 FSQKRNGSINLFPVH
+421 FSQKRNGSINLYPVH

-463 HETIKYDDVCGRGAK
+463 HETIKYDDVCGKGAK

-489 VLNYAAED
+489 GLNYAAED
-497 ADFCLRIFLAL
+497 ADFCLRIFLGL

-553 FQDKLTLLQKKIYES
+553 FQDKLTLLQEKIYES

-683 RIREAFIARDGY
+683 RIREAFIAKDGY

-728 IHSQTASKVFGIP
+728 IHAQTASKVFGIP

-806 MKGYV
+806 IKGYV

-864 EKNIESKM
+864 EKNIEAKM

>member
-1 MGFGKGHHLHLIDG
+1 MGSQRLILVDG
-15 SAFIFRAYHALPP
+15 SGYIFRAFYALPP
-28 LTRKSDGLPVGA
+28 MSREDGTPVNA
-40 VSGFCN
+40 VFGFTS
-46 MLNRY
+46 MLLKLS
-51 IEDNDGP
+51 EDMEGENILVVF
-58 DAPTHVAVIFDH
+58 DAARTT
-70 SSYSFRNKIY
+70 FRNAIY
-80 DGYKANR
+80 KEYKANR
-87 PPAPE
+87 SEPPE
-92 DLVPQFPLTREAT
+92 ELVPQFDLIKKAT
-105 KAFNIA
+105 TAIGLKSLEVENY
-111 CEEMEGFEADDMI
+111 EADDII
-124 ATLAFRARDAGGR
+124 ATYVKIAKKENIETL
-137 VTIISSDKDLMQLIQ
+137 VISSDKDLMQLIQ

-291 FDPEQAGNSQPES
+291 FDLEQAGNSQPES

-403 EDPSIIK
+403 QDPSIIK
-410 VGHNIKYDMLV
+410 VGHNIKFDMLV
-421 FSQKRNGSINLFPVH
+421 FSQKRNGSINLYPVH

-553 FQDKLTLLQKKIYES
+553 FQDKLTLLQKKIYEL

-741 IEDLDSETRRSAKAI
+741 IEDLDSEIRRSAKAI
-756 NFGIIYGISSFG
+756 NFGIIYGISAFG

>member
-1 MGFGKGHHLHLIDG
+1 MGSQRLILVDG
-15 SAFIFRAYHALPP
+15 SGYIFRAFYALPP
-28 LTRKSDGLPVGA
+28 MSREDGTPVNA
-40 VSGFCN
+40 VFGFTS
-46 MLNRY
+46 MLLKLS
-51 IEDNDGP
+51 EDMEGENILVVF
-58 DAPTHVAVIFDH
+58 DAARTT
-70 SSYSFRNKIY
+70 FRNAIY
-80 DGYKANR
+80 KEYKANR
-87 PPAPE
+87 SEPPE
-92 DLVPQFPLTREAT
+92 ELVPQFDLIKKAT
-105 KAFNIA
+105 TAIGLKSLEVENY
-111 CEEMEGFEADDMI
+111 EADDII
-124 ATLAFRARDAGGR
+124 ATYVKIAKKENIETL
-137 VTIISSDKDLMQLIQ
+137 VISSDKDLMQLIQ

-274 LLAFLKENN
+274 LLSFLKENN

-291 FDPEQAGNSQPES
+291 FDLEQAGNSQLES

-326 CIKCGVIA
+326 CIKCGVTA

-383 KDKIEQINFD
+383 NDKIEQINFD

-410 VGHNIKYDMLV
+410 VGHNIKYDILV
-421 FSQKRNGSINLFPVH
+421 FSQKRNGSINLYPVH

-455 SLAKDFFD
+455 SLVKDFFD

-489 VLNYAAED
+489 ALNYAAED
-497 ADFCLRIFLAL
+497 ADFCLRIFFAL

-553 FQDKLTLLQKKIYES
+553 FQDKLTLLQKKIYEL

-610 GLSTKGFEIADL
+610 GLSMKGFEIADL

-721 AFNENVD
+721 AFNKNVD

-864 EKNIESKM
+864 ERNIESKM

>member
-1 MGFGKGHHLHLIDG
+1 MGSQRLILVDG
-15 SAFIFRAYHALPP
+15 SGYIFRAFYALPP
-28 LTRKSDGLPVGA
+28 MSREDGTPVNA
-40 VSGFCN
+40 VFGFTS
-46 MLNRY
+46 MLLKLS
-51 IEDNDGP
+51 EDMEGENILVVF
-58 DAPTHVAVIFDH
+58 DAARTT
-70 SSYSFRNKIY
+70 FRNAIY
-80 DGYKANR
+80 KEYKANR
-87 PPAPE
+87 SEPPE
-92 DLVPQFPLTREAT
+92 ELVPQFDLIKKAT
-105 KAFNIA
+105 TAIGLKSLEVENY
-111 CEEMEGFEADDMI
+111 EADDII
-124 ATLAFRARDAGGR
+124 ATYVKIAKKENIETL
-137 VTIISSDKDLMQLIQ
+137 VISSDKDLMQLIQ

-421 FSQKRNGSINLFPVH
+421 FSQKRNGSINLYPVH

-463 HETIKYDDVCGRGAK
+463 HETIKYDDVCGKGAK

-489 VLNYAAED
+489 GLNYAAED

-553 FQDKLTLLQKKIYES
+553 FQDKLTLLQKKIYEL

>member
-1 MGFGKGHHLHLIDG
+1 MGSQRLILVDG
-15 SAFIFRAYHALPP
+15 SGYIFRAFYALPP
-28 LTRKSDGLPVGA
+28 MSREDGTPVNA
-40 VSGFCN
+40 VFGFTS
-46 MLNRY
+46 MLLKLS
-51 IEDNDGP
+51 EDMEGENILVVF
-58 DAPTHVAVIFDH
+58 DAARTT
-70 SSYSFRNKIY
+70 FRNAIY
-80 DGYKANR
+80 KEYKANR
-87 PPAPE
+87 SEPPE
-92 DLVPQFPLTREAT
+92 ELVPQFDLIKKAT
-105 KAFNIA
+105 TAIGLKSLEVENY
-111 CEEMEGFEADDMI
+111 EADDII
-124 ATLAFRARDAGGR
+124 ATYVKIAKKENIETL
-137 VTIISSDKDLMQLIQ
+137 VISSDKDLMQLIQ
-152 DGVSLYDPMK
+152 DHVSLYDPMK

-170 VLEKFGVSPDKVID
+170 VFEKFGVSPDKVID

-291 FDPEQAGNSQPES
+291 FYPEQAGNSQPES

-421 FSQKRNGSINLFPVH
+421 FSQKRNGSINLYPVH

-553 FQDKLTLLQKKIYES
+553 FQDKLTLLQKKIYEL

-610 GLSTKGFEIADL
+610 ELSTKGFEIADL

-741 IEDLDSETRRSAKAI
+741 IEDLDSEIRRSAKAI
-756 NFGIIYGISSFG
+756 NFGIIYGISAFG

>member
-1 MGFGKGHHLHLIDG
+1 MGSQRLILIDG
-15 SAFIFRAYHALPP
+15 SGYIFRAFYALPP
-28 LTRKSDGLPVGA
+28 MSREDGTPVNA
-40 VSGFCN
+40 VFGFTS
-46 MLNRY
+46 MLLKLS
-51 IEDNDGP
+51 EDMEGENILVVF
-58 DAPTHVAVIFDH
+58 DAARTT
-70 SSYSFRNKIY
+70 FRNAIY
-80 DGYKANR
+80 KEYKANR
-87 PPAPE
+87 SEPPE
-92 DLVPQFPLTREAT
+92 ELVPQFDLIKKAT
-105 KAFNIA
+105 TAIGLKSLEVENY
-111 CEEMEGFEADDMI
+111 EADDII
-124 ATLAFRARDAGGR
+124 ATYVKIAKKENIETL
-137 VTIISSDKDLMQLIQ
+137 VISSDKDLMQLIQ

-210 INEYGSLEKLL
+210 ISEYGSLEKLL

-291 FDPEQAGNSQPES
+291 FDLEQEGNSQPES

-361 YYIPLRHIENSVP
+361 YYIPLRHIANSVP

-421 FSQKRNGSINLFPVH
+421 FSQKRNGSINLYPVH

-463 HETIKYDDVCGRGAK
+463 HETIKYDDVCGKGAK

-489 VLNYAAED
+489 GLNYAAED
-497 ADFCLRIFLAL
+497 ADFCLRIFLGL

-527 LINVIANMEKE
+527 LINIIANMEKE

-553 FQDKLTLLQKKIYES
+553 FQDKLTLLQKKIHES

-683 RIREAFIARDGY
+683 RIREAFIAKDGY

-780 KNFIESYFDQF
+780 KNFIDSYFDQF
-791 PKIKSYMDAMIENAK
+791 PKIKIYMDAMIENAK

-849 DIIKRAMIKIHNVFQ
+849 DIIKRAMIKIHNVFH

-896 KKEMEQANLPLFPLN
+896 KQEMEQANLPLFPLN

>member
-1 MGFGKGHHLHLIDG
+1 MGSQRLILVDG
-15 SAFIFRAYHALPP
+15 SGYIFRAFYALPP
-28 LTRKSDGLPVGA
+28 MSREDGTPVNA
-40 VSGFCN
+40 VFGFTS
-46 MLNRY
+46 MLLKLS
-51 IEDNDGP
+51 EDMEGENILVVF
-58 DAPTHVAVIFDH
+58 DAARTT
-70 SSYSFRNKIY
+70 FRNAIY
-80 DGYKANR
+80 KEYKANR
-87 PPAPE
+87 SEPPE
-92 DLVPQFPLTREAT
+92 ELVPQFDLIKKAT
-105 KAFNIA
+105 IA
-111 CEEMEGFEADDMI
+111 IGLKSLEVENYEADDII
-124 ATLAFRARDAGGR
+124 ATYVKIAKKENIETL
-137 VTIISSDKDLMQLIQ
+137 VISSDKDLMQLIQ

-291 FDPEQAGNSQPES
+291 FDLEQEGNSQPES

-361 YYIPLRHIENSVP
+361 YYIPLRHIENSLP

-393 SAINLLKKIL
+393 SAINLFKKIL

-421 FSQKRNGSINLFPVH
+421 FSQKRNGSINLYPVH

-463 HETIKYDDVCGRGAK
+463 HETIKYDDVCGKGAK

-489 VLNYAAED
+489 GLNYAAED
-497 ADFCLRIFLAL
+497 ADFCLRIFLGL

-527 LINVIANMEKE
+527 LINIIANMEKE

-553 FQDKLTLLQKKIYES
+553 FQDKLTLLQKKIHES

-683 RIREAFIARDGY
+683 RIREAFIAKDGY

-780 KNFIESYFDQF
+780 KNFIDSYFDQF
-791 PKIKSYMDAMIENAK
+791 PKIKIYMDAMIENAK

-849 DIIKRAMIKIHNVFQ
+849 DIIKRAMIKIHNVFH

-896 KKEMEQANLPLFPLN
+896 KQEMEQANLPLFPLN

>member
-1 MGFGKGHHLHLIDG
+1 MGSQRLILVDG
-15 SAFIFRAYHALPP
+15 SGYIFRAFYALPP
-28 LTRKSDGLPVGA
+28 MSREDGTPVNA
-40 VSGFCN
+40 VFGFTS
-46 MLNRY
+46 MLLKLS
-51 IEDNDGP
+51 EDMEGENILVVF
-58 DAPTHVAVIFDH
+58 DAARTT
-70 SSYSFRNKIY
+70 FRNAIY
-80 DGYKANR
+80 KEYKANR
-87 PPAPE
+87 SEPPE
-92 DLVPQFPLTREAT
+92 ELVPQFDLIKKAT
-105 KAFNIA
+105 TAIGLKSLEVENY
-111 CEEMEGFEADDMI
+111 EADDII
-124 ATLAFRARDAGGR
+124 ATYVKIAKKENIETL
-137 VTIISSDKDLMQLIQ
+137 VISSDKDLMQLIQ

-291 FDPEQAGNSQPES
+291 FDPEQTGNSQPES

-403 EDPSIIK
+403 QDPSIIK
-410 VGHNIKYDMLV
+410 VGHNIKFDMLV
-421 FSQKRNGSINLFPVH
+421 FSQKRNGSINLYPVH

-489 VLNYAAED
+489 ALNYAAED

-683 RIREAFIARDGY
+683 RIREAFIAKDGY